1 MAQPGQRTRVS
12 VGEGK
17 SDPAGL
23 VAEVGRPDS
32 GATVLF
38 LGTVRDH
45 SDLVENVTHLEY
57 EVYAGV
63 VEASIREIV
72 DEAIGKWSVLSVVV
86 EHRSGLVTLGEAS
99 VAVAVATGHRADA
112 FEAARFI
119 IDELKTRAPI
129 WKKEH
134 WPGGAEW
141 SPGS

>member
-1 MAQPGQRTRVS
+1 MEQPGQQIRVS
-12 VGEGK
+12 VGEGQI
-17 SDPAGL
+17 DAAAL

-63 VEASIREIV
+63 VETSIREIV
-72 DEAIGKWSVLSVVV
+72 DEAIGKWPVLSVAV
-86 EHRSGLVTLGEAS
+86 EHRSGIVGLREAS
-99 VAVAVATGHRADA
+99 VAVVVATGHRADA

-141 SPGS
+141 SQGS

>member
-1 MAQPGQRTRVS
+1 MS
-12 VGEGK
+12 VGEGAIDA
-17 SDPAGL
+17 SVL
-23 VAEVGRPDS
+23 VAEVGRSDS

-45 SDLVENVTHLEY
+45 SDLAENVTHLEY
-57 EVYAGV
+57 EVYVGV
-63 VEASIREIV
+63 VETSIREIV
-72 DEAIGKWSVLSVVV
+72 DEASGKWPLLSVAV
-86 EHRSGLVTLGEAS
+86 EHRSGVVNLGEAS

-134 WPGGAEW
+134 WPGGSEW
-141 SPGS
+141 SQGS